1 MQYRRF
7 RMRNSFFFQK
17 LLTGLIIGT
26 LAVQLIGCG
35 TLLYPERRGQTS
47 GNIDPGVAI
56 MDGIGLFFFVIPGLV
71 AYAIDFSTGAIYL
84 PSKRNKSA
92 SKGSEGMRVVYANPN
107 GLSQQKVE
115 DILSEEMGYSVYLNR
130 EDLIISKLERPEN
143 ILKEYEKLVELG
155 EIPD

>member
-1 MQYRRF
+1 
-7 RMRNSFFFQK
+7 MRNSFFFQK

-56 MDGIGLFFFVIPGLV
+56 MDGIGLFFFIIPGLV

-92 SKGSEGMRVVYANPN
+92 SKGPEGMRVVYANPN

-115 DILSEEMGYSVYLNR
+115 EILSEQMGYPVYLKR
-130 EDLIISKLERPEN
+130 EGLIISKLEGPEN
-143 ILKEYEKLVELG
+143 VLERYDELVELG